1 MGNLRSD
8 DIRRLSV
15 YPPMDTMT
23 TEMLNVPCAPVREWR
38 NGLVPRWWWDG
49 GIRSQEEIPRASG
62 MRRHWRCA

>member
-23 TEMLNVPCAPVREWR
+23 TEMLNVP
-38 NGLVPRWWWDG
+38 
-49 GIRSQEEIPRASG
+49 
-62 MRRHWRCA
+62 